1 MTKYILNTGTRPR
14 SSLKFPYALEIAEWE
29 GSFTE
34 ASRNPVYYE
43 SAASTTGDLIC
54 FEITNDDTDVNAA
67 VANGVSNA
75 TAYQLNTIAPTPA
88 GTTLLSSHL
97 FNLETTRENVIRCH
111 KSMVSKDIEQSDAD
125 DQMGLLLSN
134 FTIREPDLS
143 VLGSSVDLS
152 AYDYFVMINSDNFKT
167 HHLAKITKLLTFD
180 NSGDGFEF
188 EPAMDNEITVNTK
201 FRLFKGP
208 LTTNTN
214 TVAVGYGLLHDEE
227 IQEPAVGL
235 SGSGVDGDPSRHKEF
250 TTISRP
256 TIYFYND
263 RLTEK
268 NKLDAGT
275 KYRMNISEK
284 TSSGITHTKLMF
296 LTKKEA
302 GTKIVDDGPY
312 STHGEIVDIMY
323 NADYYDGF
331 EVDATERGKLTHV
344 KATKNFTVG
353 GAAYNDDPTITHN
366 ATTAL
371 VVGMQVVGE
380 GIPIGGT
387 VTATDT
393 ISGGSGYSG
402 ASGVATTGGSGTG
415 LTVNTTVSAGA
426 VTAVAINNRGQNYT
440 DNDTITI
447 SGGGGNA
454 TFKVNGVGGI
464 PTIAS
469 VAGGSV
475 TTFELSVSTFGGSK
489 SSKTLT
495 FITNDDLTDWN
506 TFAVNGQRST
516 NGKNVATS
524 GTFVGPAR
532 YLHYSESPIKT
543 NVITSV
549 TSLDVKKS
557 YGNIGNMAS
566 VEAMDHK
573 KSLSLKVK
581 EEDPF
586 KVYDDLQDIELTN
599 DKDVVIYGD
608 FAGSS
613 GSTTLTVTKLEDGQD
628 LRVLLKSG
636 SNYESIKL
644 GKYFYKPSAVAAPSG
659 GSQTITVSHYRASA
673 SVGVYT
679 AGNLQ
684 ETYSAATAYRRR
696 WSNVCENLI
705 VDFTIDT
712 DLTYTDLTVNHA
724 VTSYISNGTT
734 LTDNNGDADKTR
746 SRIYGLELVLRD
758 GEYSGERLIV
768 SHGDKSNGVIYLTDA
783 SKTLYFQRGDAGN
796 YLDYFEGDIKVQRKI
811 HDGQVEEIKS
821 ETRDRATTLT
831 FYGRDKIAKLIGPI
845 VNKDYLFSQDYIYST
860 FGPMFDIV
868 DTTVNFAEDVSLGE
882 KTSIATSAGSS
893 LNDGD
898 ILFDSNG
905 NFIGVIDT
913 ISTNDI
919 TLTEGSYVAASSGD
933 DIYRSSLTNNLF
945 FGKAMGANPNTTN
958 TVTSLRGTAGKGAV
972 FTSGKELDSET
983 GGAPKS
989 SDVSD
994 SYLSEAS
1001 YLNDGTKLKRTDEET
1016 LGFFINSP
1024 QNLLHKGVTTSPDT
1038 DDISQDLDLAFFAKL
1053 GKEISGAT
1061 FTTQK
1066 VHTVNSLSEYSILK
1080 NERKSDGGTTLT
1092 LAPNIPIVLGRIESN
1107 PYSTHYSGTFVR
1119 TSYHASTTKWNV
1131 IAGVPVTSAFT
1142 SSATVGSVDF
1152 LGPIYDDNENF
1163 IGNCIRVVHV
1173 FNDGAFSGSAS
1184 PADQKYLN
1192 LIMDRR
1198 INHTISGGYIKYI
1211 PFAKTHQ
1218 DAIYL
1223 NSSAG
1228 LPKGGALCLLESTK
1242 SSLGPIRQVL
1252 DSEDGSCLFKYDN
1265 LSRGK
1270 YGDLYYSKIK
1280 NYGFYDAL
1288 RNNNYSFSK
1297 PKTHAYA
1304 SLIAIK
1310 PGFKY
1315 NGTDKTFASKYNS
1328 TVTAASS
1335 VLKSFN
1341 RKNTPIFSKGAVSV
1355 RGSNFNDYSVFNE
1368 SGTDF
1373 AGIYKIP
1380 KVTKDVSTF
1389 TVGGASYND
1398 DPTITHTS
1406 TSLIAPGMG
1415 VSGTGIPGGS
1425 TVATVTDATHFELS
1439 ASTTGGS
1446 LSGQT
1451 LTFTSSYYFG
1461 VQSYHFN
1468 KDGST
1473 KTPEHG
1479 WNSILEI
1486 KDLFESID
1494 PKATTNFL
1502 FSLTDLYPES
1512 MLRSNHIG
1520 KTSRAFTDYNLVLK
1534 NKVNDSESTLQHDNY
1549 SGKLPSPELSDTLEQ
1564 TVSID
1569 SASITTDQI
1578 KRFGLMRLVEA
1589 TYDAHFNPINAE
1601 NPPTAEQ
1608 SLNQGAID
1616 RYFTNQ
1622 PIDLP
1627 NTILSATVNN
1637 RTISSI
1643 AVNASY
1649 TNSAVTRIATATMN
1663 ASVDAEYEHQYAF
1676 TKYGDLIGLLKNASG
1691 STIEIWPVGGATFYD
1706 LDYTGSVYFSRNVSG
1721 LFDLT
1726 ADLIDTDDN
1735 SFTAQGGLF
1744 IYGDNVK
1751 DFDYGWLNPYDTDYS
1766 ISGDAQRKS
1775 LPDFTKK
1782 KTSSLLLRYIEVD
1795 GSFTNQ
1801 IAKENLVNDGKT
1813 TSAIT
1818 RTRDVEYYG
1827 TFFNVYSHYNLHGNQ
1842 VEGNRGINNLY
1853 AGGTAGG
1860 GYTAI
1865 ESATRTYQEPSLIRA
1880 GILFDSDFA
1889 SVTKEEQ
1896 FGMPYKNIVLLF
1908 LKDVGNRLSSVNL
1921 MPNSGSKGG
1930 LRVLDGI
1937 IDVGSTFP
1945 IMVPTLPSANIGID
1959 GESSIRTLSGS
1970 NAIELVKFPAGNY
1983 AIHTTTAK
1991 RRISENCFG
2000 AYTQLSDNNAGVY
2013 VLNVNSNVILI
2024 PQGTLYSAQQS
2035 SYVKN
2040 YYKVLET
2047 SILSNGLLT
2056 LHSNDLNTGALRT
2069 TNTSHNDWTSGNNA
2083 SIFERGSL
2091 VVLMQDG
2098 SSNSAVAR
2106 ISNSSKLIFV
2116 TAGSGYSAA
2125 EVKLG
2130 IPVETNRTVKVASG
2144 DYNPVDADLYYAR
2157 PGYQEFSATS
2167 LTTIKLSDT
2176 SGFTSTLLPNAH
2188 DNAIVAPMKYN
2199 KDGVNIPTVDEIIDK
2214 KTLAVNKLIFRDLD
2228 NNSTWMNGGTFTVG
2242 SASYNNDPTITHAS
2256 SSAIVVSMAVSGSG
2270 IPAGATVA
2278 SITDSTHFELSVSTT
2293 GGSKSGQT
2301 LTFTSGV
2308 IDINSPSS
2316 QTIKKL
2322 TILETDDSGDM
2333 RGNKWLNFV
2342 DLTGMYLVS
2351 EIGTTQ
2357 GSSVTASNLFSA
2369 SNAMYST
2376 IGDTSEGIVRI
2387 VRDQTL
2393 VDKPEHPFNF
2403 FTIFD
2408 ITNSAGA
2415 AAADT
2420 IVGGS
2425 GYSAGY
2431 NISTTG
2437 GSGTDL
2443 TVDIGVSGDAINSVT
2458 VNNKG
2463 KNYVDGETITVVG
2476 GSSGTFDINGIVA
2489 NDQIELNIS
2498 ADNSIEFGIG
2508 KELFAAS
2515 EDSTSVAAAVSLGYI
2530 KNIEDKSGRPS
2541 NVLLTMS
2548 ATLAAKL
2555 PLVGMQLFV
2564 KTNTPVK
2571 NSLSPTLGTEDG
2583 ELRDL
2588 EGIRPANIHYVV
2600 SHKIDTS
2607 SSALKHIIY
2616 IDNAGS
2622 ISACNYR
2629 VMKPADTCTYSYSP
2643 LNIPLNI
2650 LSRRTSKKPY
2660 LAEMYDDV
2668 GAIYFSDGLELDTTE
2683 NNIAN
2688 EGLLS
2693 MYVALDVDIAT
2704 NYVVQRTL
2712 SDLFATS
2719 GKPFLDAT
2727 QYSIC
2732 KSDGVKTIS
2741 DTMDV
2746 IAANNFY
2753 QLQFSNMENMAGL
2766 ISIGETFTAITKDE
2780 INLSNIETASIGTT
2794 VNIAPEVE
2802 NVVNNLFKK
2811 ENIDYTSRTVDK
2823 AYFAGPKFLGGN
2835 SNLLSAS
2842 NSILGN
2848 KGLEV
2853 IVDGQNISIV
2863 SEQEFDRATAI
2874 NIDELDPS
2882 SQQITLASKEKNS
2895 FELFNEVIIYGRGFR
2910 IRKADND
2917 SIEKKGKRTLE
2928 RIDRT
2933 LVSKKE
2939 GDKLAGK
2946 LLRAHSTS
2954 NERLT
2959 IESNRTGIE
2968 FIKAG
2973 DFISIYY
2980 PSEGIERGNYI
2991 VTAIKYKLGNLIS
3004 IELSSHHI
3012 GFGELFATNIIESR
3026 KTDTI
3031 FKENISTALE
3041 ENVSLVDKFKLKE
3054 LKLKVDKIVST
3065 RALNYTGV
3073 AEKTT
3078 SGNKIPVTI
3087 DVSSTFIIGANI
3099 YTGAGTNLGVIGSIT
3114 SSEITLTSNISTTL
3128 EKGELIYSSSEALT
3142 NLGFGSL
3149 LGFSTTLGFGISGGT
3164 SSFSTKTNLV
3174 NMDLAK
3180 GDIFE

>member
-14 SSLKFPYALEIAEWE
+14 SGLKFPHALEIEEWE

-43 SAASTTGDLIC
+43 SAASATGDLIC
-54 FEITNDDTDVNAA
+54 FEITNDDTDVNGS

-134 FTIREPDLS
+134 FTVREPDLS

-152 AYDYFVMINSDNFKT
+152 TNDYFVMINSDNFKT
-167 HHLAKITKLLTFD
+167 HHFAKITKLLTFD

-188 EPAMDNEITVNTK
+188 EPAMENEIPVNTT

-227 IQEPAVGL
+227 LQEPAVGL
-235 SGSGVDGDPSRHKEF
+235 SGSGTGGDPSRHKEF

-296 LTKKEA
+296 LTKKES

-323 NADYYDGF
+323 NADYHDGF
-331 EVDATERGKLTHV
+331 ELDATERGGLTHV
-344 KATKNFTVG
+344 KATKSFTVG
-353 GAAYNDDPTITHN
+353 GAAYNNDPTITHN

-380 GIPIGGT
+380 GIPIEGS
-387 VTATDT
+387 VLAADT

-402 ASGVATTGGSGTG
+402 ATAVATTGGSGTG
-415 LTVNTTVSAGA
+415 LTVNTTVTAGA
-426 VTAVAINNRGQNYT
+426 VTAVAINVGGEKYS
-440 DNDTITI
+440 DNDLITI

-454 TFKVNGVGGI
+454 TFRVNGVSGV

-469 VAGGSV
+469 VGSGSV
-475 TTFELSVSTFGGSK
+475 TTFELSVSTMGGSK
-489 SSKTLT
+489 SSETLT

-506 TFAVNGQRST
+506 TFSVNSQRST
-516 NGKNVATS
+516 NGKNVANS
-524 GTFVGPAR
+524 GTFVGPTR
-532 YLHYSESPIKT
+532 YLHYDTSPTKT

-549 TSLDVKKS
+549 TSLEVKKS

-566 VEAMDHK
+566 VEAVDHK

-581 EEDPF
+581 EEDTF

-599 DKDVVIYGD
+599 DKDVAIYGD

-628 LRVLLKSG
+628 LRVLLKNG
-636 SNYESIKL
+636 NNYESIKL
-644 GKYFYKPSAVAAPSG
+644 GKYFYKPSAVAAPSS
-659 GSQTITVSHYRASA
+659 GSQTITISHYRATNA
-673 SVGVYT
+673 IGAYT

-712 DLTYTDLTVNHA
+712 DLTYTDLTTNHA

-734 LTDNNGDADKTR
+734 LTDNDGDADKTR
-746 SRIYGLELVLRD
+746 SRVHGLELVLRD

-796 YLDYFEGDIKVQRKI
+796 YLDYFEGDIKLQRKI

-831 FYGRDKIAKLIGPI
+831 FYGRDKIAKLIGPL

-860 FGPMFDIV
+860 NGPMFDIV

-882 KTSIATSAGSS
+882 KTTIATSAGSS
-893 LNDGD
+893 LNVGD

-905 NFIGVIDT
+905 NFIGVIDS

-919 TLTEGSYVAASSGD
+919 TLTEGSYVAASNGD
-933 DIYRSSLTNNLF
+933 DIYRASSKNNLF
-945 FGKAMGANPNTTN
+945 FGKAMGANPSTTN

-989 SDVSD
+989 TDVSG
-994 SYLSEAS
+994 SFLAESS
-1001 YLNDGTKLKRTDEET
+1001 YLNDGTTLKRTDEET

-1038 DDISQDLDLAFFAKL
+1038 DNISQDLDLPFFAKL
-1053 GKEISGAT
+1053 GKEISGST

-1066 VHTVNSLSEYSILK
+1066 VHTVNSLSEYSVVK
-1080 NERKSDGGTTLT
+1080 SERKSDGGTTLT
-1092 LAPNIPIVLGRIESN
+1092 LAPNIPVVLGRIETN
-1107 PYSTHYSGTFVR
+1107 PNSTQYSGTFVR
-1119 TSYHASTTKWNV
+1119 TTYHANTTKWNV

-1142 SSATVGSVDF
+1142 SSATTGSVDF

-1163 IGNCIRVVHV
+1163 IGNCIRVAHV

-1252 DSEDGSCLFKYDN
+1252 DSEDGSGLFKYDN
-1265 LSRGK
+1265 LSKGK

-1280 NYGFYDAL
+1280 NYGFYDAF
-1288 RNNNYSFSK
+1288 RNSNYSFTK

-1355 RGSNFNDYSVFNE
+1355 RGSNFNDYPVFNE
-1368 SGTDF
+1368 TGTDF
-1373 AGIYKIP
+1373 PGLYKIP
-1380 KVTKDVSTF
+1380 KVTED
-1389 TVGGASYND
+1389 
-1398 DPTITHTS
+1398 TS
-1406 TSLIAPGMG
+1406 N
-1415 VSGTGIPGGS
+1415 
-1425 TVATVTDATHFELS
+1425 
-1439 ASTTGGS
+1439 
-1446 LSGQT
+1446 
-1451 LTFTSSYYFG
+1451 SYYFG
-1461 VQSYHFN
+1461 VQSYHYN

-1512 MLRSNHIG
+1512 MLRNNHIG
-1520 KTSRAFTDYNLVLK
+1520 KSSRAFTDYNLVLK
-1534 NKVNDSESTLQHDNY
+1534 NAVNDSESILKHDNY
-1549 SGKLPSPELSDTLEQ
+1549 LGKLPSPELSDTLEQ

-1569 SASITTDQI
+1569 TASITTDQI

-1589 TYDAHFNPINAE
+1589 TYDAHFNPIDAE

-1627 NTILSATVNN
+1627 NNVLSASVANLN
-1637 RTISSI
+1637 INSV

-1649 TNSAVTRIATATMN
+1649 TNSSATRIATATMSGTVPTDYN
-1663 ASVDAEYEHQYAF
+1663 LKYAF
-1676 TKYGDLIGLLKNASG
+1676 TKYGDLIGLFKNATGSG
-1691 STIEIWPVGGATFYD
+1691 STIEIWPVSGATFYD

-1744 IYGDNVK
+1744 IYGDNAK

-1801 IAKENLVNDGKT
+1801 IAKENLANDGET

-1818 RTRDVEYYG
+1818 RTRDIEYYG

-1880 GILFDSDFA
+1880 GMLFDSDFA

-1945 IMVPTLPSANIGID
+1945 IMVPTLPSTNIGID

-1983 AIHTTTAK
+1983 SITGSGSPAK

-2000 AYTQLSDNNAGVY
+2000 VYTQLNDNNAGVY

-2047 SILSNGLLT
+2047 SILPNGLLT
-2056 LHSNDLNTGALRT
+2056 LHSNDLNSGALRT
-2069 TNTSHNDWTSGNNA
+2069 TNTSHHDWTSGNNP

-2106 ISNSSKLIFV
+2106 ISSSSKLVFL
-2116 TAGSGYSAA
+2116 TEGSGYSAA

-2130 IPVETNRTVKVASG
+2130 IPVETNRVVKVASG
-2144 DYNPVDADLYYAR
+2144 DYNPVDADLFYAR

-2188 DNAIVAPMKYN
+2188 DNAVVAPMKYN

-2228 NNSTWMNGGTFTVG
+2228 NDSTWMNGGTFTVG

-2256 SSAIVVSMAVSGSG
+2256 SSSIVVGMAVSGSG
-2270 IPAGATVA
+2270 IPSGATVA

-2308 IDINSPSS
+2308 IDITSPSS

-2322 TILETDDSGDM
+2322 TILETDDSGNM
-2333 RGNKWLNFV
+2333 KGNKWLNFV

-2369 SNAMYST
+2369 SNAMASI
-2376 IGDTSEGIVRI
+2376 IGDTSEGITPI
-2387 VRDQTL
+2387 TRDQPL
-2393 VDKPEHPFNF
+2393 VDNPEHPYNF
-2403 FTIFD
+2403 FSIFD
-2408 ITNSAGA
+2408 ITNSGGA

-2437 GSGTDL
+2437 GSGTGL

-2458 VNNKG
+2458 INNKG
-2463 KNYVDGETITVVG
+2463 SGYADGETITVVG
-2476 GSSGTFDINGIVA
+2476 GSSGTFDIDGIVA
-2489 NDQIELNIS
+2489 SDQIELNIS

-2508 KELFAAS
+2508 KELFASS
-2515 EDSTSVAAAVSLGYI
+2515 EDSTSVATAVSLGYI

-2555 PLVGMQLFV
+2555 PLVGMRLFV

-2588 EGIRPANIHYVV
+2588 EGIRPANIHYVI

-2607 SSALKHIIY
+2607 SSALKHTIY

-2643 LNIPLNI
+2643 SNIPLNI

-2668 GAIYFSDGLELDTTE
+2668 GAVYFSDGLELDKTE
-2683 NNIAN
+2683 DNVAN

-2704 NYVVQRTL
+2704 NYVVQRTP
-2712 SDLFATS
+2712 SDLFAAS
-2719 GKPFLDAT
+2719 GKPFLDNS

-2741 DTMDV
+2741 DTMEV
-2746 IAANNFY
+2746 TAANDFY
-2753 QLQFSNMENMAGL
+2753 QLQFSNMEEMAGL
-2766 ISIGETFTAITKDE
+2766 VSIGETFTATTKDE

-2802 NVVNNLFKK
+2802 DVVNNLFKR

-2823 AYFAGPKFLGGN
+2823 AYFSGPKFLGGN

-2848 KGLEV
+2848 KGLEI
-2853 IVDGQNISIV
+2853 IVDGQNISVV

-2917 SIEKKGKRTLE
+2917 SVEKKGKRTLE

-2939 GDKLAGK
+2939 ADKLASK
-2946 LLRAHSTS
+2946 LLKAHSTS

-2991 VTAIKYKLGNLIS
+2991 VSAIKYNLGSLIS

-3031 FKENISTALE
+3031 FKENIATTLE

-3087 DVSSTFIIGANI
+3087 DVSSTFVVGANV
-3099 YTGAGTNLGVIGSIT
+3099 YTGSGTDLGTIGSMT
-3114 SSEITLTSNISTTL
+3114 SSEITLDANISITL

-3164 SSFSTKTNLV
+3164 SSFSTKTNMV
-3174 NMDLAK
+3174 DMDLAK